1 MKTISYDSLIFDL
14 DGTLW
19 DTTEAIVVAWNNVL
33 ERNKINF
40 KKIDSSDIKKV
51 TGMQHDEC
59 VKTIFRSLDKKK
71 QSLIIKETMIEDNLI
86 INYRIKVL
94 ILMSSKVFFL
104 VRITKWTQRE
114 RFRTLYNLI

>member
-1 MKTISYDSLIFDL
+1 MKMKTISYDSLIFDL

-19 DTTEAIVVAWNNVL
+19 DTTQAIALAWNNVL

-40 KKIDSSDIKKV
+40 KKIDISDIKKV

-71 QSLIIKETMIEDNLI
+71 QSLIIKQTMIEDNLM
-86 INYRIKVL
+86 IKKMVEDYIAVL
-94 ILMSSKVFFL
+94 L
-104 VRITKWTQRE
+104 RG
-114 RFRTLYNLI
+114 